1 MGVGVA
7 TSVRS
12 LGAALAA
19 IVGRDALADDPAR
32 TSAAAIDGAVP
43 RAVVRPSSTEQVAQV
58 IGLAQDER
66 LVVAPRGRATSLDVG
81 HPPARV
87 DVVLDLSALDRVLEW
102 SPDDLTVS
110 VEAGMTLGA
119 LNETVLGPKRQALPL
134 DPAGWRRRSVGGI
147 TATNASG
154 PWRARYGTMRDLLL
168 GVRFVQAD
176 GVVTWGGAKVVKSVT
191 GYDVPKLMVGALGT
205 LGVLTELTLRLHPLP
220 ETERTWFVTGPSL
233 EMIQACLDALIDST
247 LQPMRVE
254 VLDTLALAGFG
265 AGDAKAALV
274 VSFGSDAD
282 AVAEQGDRL
291 VTIGR
296 GAGASVTE
304 RPTELWRDLERVM
317 TPAAGDVVLD
327 IATLPARIAET
338 LRAFGREEPAL
349 GAGARAIVSGR
360 GTVGALT
367 AVVKGAAPAGVASF
381 VTRLRAIV
389 ADDGGS
395 VIVRGGPR
403 DVRAAID
410 PWGPLDA
417 AVMDLTRTIKQT
429 FDPRGVLNAGRFVGG
444 L

>member
-1 MGVGVA
+1 MA

-19 IVGRDALADDPAR
+19 IVGRDAVSDDAAR
-32 TSAAAIDGAVP
+32 TSAAALDGVVP
-43 RAVVRPSSTEQVAQV
+43 RAVVRPSSTEQVAHV
-58 IGLAQDER
+58 LVLAHEER
-66 LVVAPRGRATSLDVG
+66 LVVAPRARGTSLDAG
-81 HPPARV
+81 TPPVRV
-87 DVVLDLSALDRVLEW
+87 DLVLDMTGLDRVLEW
-102 SPDDLTVS
+102 SPDDLTAS
-110 VEAGMTLGA
+110 VEAGITLGT
-119 LNETVLGPKRQALPL
+119 LNETVLGPRRQALPL
-134 DPAGWRRRSVGGI
+134 DPVGWRRRSVGGV

-233 EMIQACLDALIDST
+233 EMIQACLDALIDSA
-247 LQPMRVE
+247 LQPTRVD

-265 AGDAKAALV
+265 AGDAKAALA
-274 VSFGSDAD
+274 VSFGSVAD
-282 AVAEQGDRL
+282 AVHEQGERL
-291 VTIGR
+291 VAIGR

-304 RPTELWRDLERVM
+304 RPMELWHDLERVT
-317 TPAAGDVVLD
+317 TPAAGDVTLD

-338 LRAFGREEPAL
+338 LRAFGREEATL
-349 GAGARAIVSGR
+349 GRGARSIVTGR

-367 AVVKGAAPAGVASF
+367 AVVKGAAPAAVASL

-389 ADDGGS
+389 ADHDGS
-395 VIVRGGPR
+395 VVVRGGPR
-403 DVRAAID
+403 EARAAID
-410 PWGPLDA
+410 PWGPLDPH
-417 AVMDLTRTIKQT
+417 VMDLTRTIKQT